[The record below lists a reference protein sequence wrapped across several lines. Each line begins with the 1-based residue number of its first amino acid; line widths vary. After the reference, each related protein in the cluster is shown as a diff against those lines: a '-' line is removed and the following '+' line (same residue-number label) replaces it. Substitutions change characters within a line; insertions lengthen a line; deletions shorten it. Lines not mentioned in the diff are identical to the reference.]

1 MEAIHNII
9 MLFGS
14 IAFIAMFIGLIRPS
28 LVVRWGEKRTRGRVL
43 LYYGVG
49 FFALVILAGAVEPEE
64 VKERRRQEELVQEAK
79 RRQEKLERDAKRRQ
93 EELERARLKK
103 EKEAA
108 KYAPKYTVSADDL
121 FQEYEG
127 NEIAADRKYKGEI
140 VLVHGTIEKIGK
152 DVVNDMFIVVGGSGF
167 LDGVQCFFA
176 DDQESLVADLSK
188 GQRVS
193 VKGKVSGKFGN
204 VLVRNCELQ

>member
-1 MEAIHNII
+1 MEAISSILK
-9 MLFGS
+9 MFGG
-14 IAFIAMFIGLIRPS
+14 IALIAMFIGLIRPS

-49 FFALVILAGAVEPEE
+49 AFALAILASAVEPEE

-79 RRQEKLERDAKRRQ
+79 QRKEKLERDAKRRQ

-103 EKEAA
+103 EKETA

-140 VLVHGTIEKIGK
+140 VLVHGTIEDIGK
-152 DVVNDMFIVVGGSGF
+152 DLMDDMYIVVGGSGF
-167 LDGVQCFFA
+167 IDGVQCFFA
-176 DDQESLVADLSK
+176 DDQESSVADLSK

-193 VKGKVSGKFGN
+193 VKGRVSGKMGN
-204 VLVRNCELQ
+204 VLVKNCELQ